1 MKFLTRE
8 KISAKREKTPEG
20 FLLCRDVVVARTG
33 TQLYGPGEVPVAP
46 GPDGQIRI
54 LREEAEVFR
63 PATMA
68 SANGKDLTVDH
79 PEDDVCPANWREL
92 SHGIWLHSRRG
103 TGDDADTMIMDL
115 IAKSDEAIEM
125 IENGTPE
132 VSVGYDAEYEEI
144 GPGQGR
150 QKNIVINHI
159 ALVDSGRCGPR
170 CSIGDR
176 ALHQRTRDCT
186 PSCNCRKEADNR
198 MSKTL
203 DRLAALL
210 RGGGFSFKDE
220 DLKEIEKKVTGDADE
235 PMGGAGE
242 ATHVHV
248 HLGAAGTGG
257 VDAEREM
264 QDSSEREGG
273 GQTDMPAWFKDYSAT
288 CDARFGDIEKA
299 LAGISGGG
307 GGETSDEEEV
317 AGEMESMNDG
327 EESEEEAVEEEATG
341 DSEKEIEEM
350 NKGKTKD
357 SAPLAEAFQQTVS
370 LAEIIAPGVG
380 IPTFDARAKPQ
391 RTVDAMHRLRAR
403 CIDLAWNSPDTR
415 TIVEELTGGKRPQL
429 KRMKVG
435 DVRSMFR
442 AVGAAKRRLNT
453 RDNGAQNRV
462 REDATQ
468 HVGPIR
474 SLAELNKRNAEHYK
488 NH

>member
-8 KISAKREKTPEG
+8 KISEKREKTPEG

-33 TQLYGPGEVPVAP
+33 TQVYGRGEVPVTP

-54 LREEAEVFR
+54 ERDESEVFR

-79 PEDDVCPANWREL
+79 PDDDVCPANWREL
-92 SHGIWLHSRRG
+92 AHGFWINARRG
-103 TGDDADTMIMDL
+103 TGDDSDVMLMDL
-115 IAKSDEAIEM
+115 IAKSDEAIKI

-144 GPGQGR
+144 EPGRGR
-150 QKNIVINHI
+150 QRKIVINHI

-176 ALHQRTRDCT
+176 AHQRTRDCT
-186 PSCNCRKEADNR
+186 PSCNCRKEADTE
-198 MSKTL
+198 MKSKTL

-210 RGGGFSFKDE
+210 RGGGFNFKDE
-220 DLKEIEKKVTGDADE
+220 DLAEIEKKVTGDADE

-248 HLGAAGTGG
+248 HLAAPGTGG

-264 QDSSEREGG
+264 QDEDTTGG

-288 CDARFGDIEKA
+288 CDARFDKIEKM
-299 LAGISGGG
+299 INGGG
-307 GGETSDEEEV
+307 GGETDDEEEV

-327 EESEEEAVEEEATG
+327 EEEAVEEEATG
-341 DSEKEIEEM
+341 DSDEEEEM
-350 NKGKTKD
+350 EKGGKTRD
-357 SAPLAEAFQQTVS
+357 SAPLADAFQQTVS

-415 TIVEELTGGKRPQL
+415 TIVEELTGGKRPAL

-435 DVRSMFR
+435 DVRAMFR
-442 AVGAAKRRLNT
+442 AVGAAKRRSNS
-453 RDNGAQNRV
+453 RDNGVQSNVRV
-462 REDATQ
+462 DATQ
-468 HVGPIR
+468 QVGPIR